1 MTTVS
6 KCGKKEILQLN
17 DRFLLAVKLIPVD
30 LRASSGNLNYWDS
43 SQGRVSRSGPTA
55 ITITL

>member
-43 SQGRVSRSGPTA
+43 SQGTEGLIV